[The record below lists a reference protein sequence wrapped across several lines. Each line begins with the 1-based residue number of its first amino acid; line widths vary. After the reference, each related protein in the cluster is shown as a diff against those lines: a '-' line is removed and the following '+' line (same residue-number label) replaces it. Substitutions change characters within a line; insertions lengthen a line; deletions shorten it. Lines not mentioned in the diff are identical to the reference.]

1 MRVFCFRYDRSTFHS
16 GYITMSINPCH
27 YRLFYIYI
35 PLWLYYNEK
44 KVVRIVKVHE
54 STFHSGYI
62 TIRSRTPPSFRKK
75 IYIPLWLYYNPSG
88 QPNRQPHIKTLTFCL
103 SHFIRTQHSYFFTLL
118 ILKNSLLSSRFHLLS
133 LPHIIYI
140 ITRRQ
145 SQKPTCLIFFY
156 ANKLLLQPTFIPR

>member
-1 MRVFCFRYDRSTFHS
+1 MPVLWLSLGTYRHNQTAYAWHRS
-16 GYITMSINPCH
+16 YIPHNSILLRAC
-27 YRLFYIYI
+27 LIYI
-35 PLWLYYNEK
+35 PLWLYYNYL
-44 KVVRIVKVHE
+44 RCILLQAR
-54 STFHSGYI
+54 FQ
-62 TIRSRTPPSFRKK
+62 

>member
-1 MRVFCFRYDRSTFHS
+1 MAPFLYPTLFNPAQSMSHLYSTLV
-16 GYITMSINPCH
+16 ILQC
-27 YRLFYIYI
+27 
-35 PLWLYYNEK
+35 LYSA
-44 KVVRIVKVHE
+44 VIVLCVR
-54 STFHSGYI
+54 
-62 TIRSRTPPSFRKK
+62 

-88 QPNRQPHIKTLTFCL
+88 QPNRQPLIKTLTFCL
-103 SHFIRTQHSYFFTLL
+103 SHFIRTQHSYFFAIL

-156 ANKLLLQPTFIPR
+156 ADKLLLQPTFIPR